1 MTGRLTANVV
11 IGVGALYA
19 LLPLVWLLLASTVD
33 TEALFASDFFSLEN
47 FALVDNVKG
56 LFTQEKGIY
65 GRWYLNSI
73 LYAAGG
79 AAVGAL
85 ISTAAGYVFD
95 KFSFTGKNQ
104 LFALV
109 LVSVMVPAAVLAL
122 PLYLMASAAGA
133 ANTIWSVIIPVLF
146 NPFGVYLARVFSA
159 AYVPNEVL
167 EAARVDGAT
176 EIRSF
181 AFVGLRMLAPGYVTI
196 FLFQLT
202 SIWNNFFLPLVMLS
216 DQNLYPVSLGLYSW
230 NSLANIDPD
239 YYPLMVV
246 GSLFA
251 LLPLVLA
258 FLLLQ
263 RYWRSGLT
271 AGSVK

>member
-1 MTGRLTANVV
+1 MTGRLTANVI
-11 IGVGALYA
+11 IGVAALYA
-19 LLPLVWLLLASTVD
+19 LLPLLWLLMASTVD
-33 TEALFASDFFSLEN
+33 TEALFASDFFDLSN
-47 FALVDNVKG
+47 FALVDNVKA
-56 LFTQEKGIY
+56 LFTQDEGVY
-65 GRWYLNSI
+65 GRWYLNSV
-73 LYAAGG
+73 LYAVGG

-95 KFSFTGKNQ
+95 KYDFFGKGS

-109 LVSVMVPAAVLAL
+109 LVSVMVPATVLAL
-122 PLYLMASAAGA
+122 PLYLLASATGL
-133 ANTIWSVIIPVLF
+133 ANTVWAVVIPVLF

-176 EIRSF
+176 ELRSF
-181 AFVGLRMLAPGYVTI
+181 VFVGLRMLGPGFVTI

-202 SIWNNFFLPLVMLS
+202 SIWNNFFLPLVTLS
-216 DQNLYPVSLGLYSW
+216 DEKLYPLSLGLYSW